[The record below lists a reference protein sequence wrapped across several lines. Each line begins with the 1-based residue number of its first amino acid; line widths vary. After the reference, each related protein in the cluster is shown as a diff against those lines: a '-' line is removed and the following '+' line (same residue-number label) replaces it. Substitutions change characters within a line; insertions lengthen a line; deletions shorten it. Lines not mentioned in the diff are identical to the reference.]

1 MHSLH
6 TQMNQKK
13 LKIFNE
19 KKNWNPKM
27 KTVNYQIKSTIKRKS
42 VNNVQDRYFIRL
54 FFNKWLISML
64 GNVCTV
70 YHFAVITMTDS
81 EVVWIFIKKL

>member
-1 MHSLH
+1 
-6 TQMNQKK
+6 
-13 LKIFNE
+13 
-19 KKNWNPKM
+19 M
-27 KTVNYQIKSTIKRKS
+27 KTVNYQIKSTRKIKS

-81 EVVWIFIKKL
+81 EVVWIFIKNYK